1 MPKNVKH
8 DSFYVRNFNN
18 SETTPFKACNSS
30 QLFNGNELRG
40 KIAVILRGDCMFE
53 DKALLVQ
60 REGAVGLIIIGT

>member
-1 MPKNVKH
+1 
-8 DSFYVRNFNN
+8 
-18 SETTPFKACNSS
+18 
-30 QLFNGNELRG
+30 LFNGNELRG